1 VCALG
6 KLSANGMNAAD
17 CIVALVTA
25 PAEVADELA
34 SGLVHGRLAACVNI
48 VPGVSSVY
56 RWEGR
61 VEKDAESLMVVKT
74 RAPLQRQV
82 VEWVHAHHPH
92 ATPEIIFLP
101 IIGGSPAY
109 LAWLA
114 SECPPEPGSRP
125 LSQPAL
131 AGQEARV

>member
-1 VCALG
+1 
-6 KLSANGMNAAD
+6 MNAD
-17 CIVALVTA
+17 HCLVALVTA

-34 SGLVHGRLAACVNI
+34 SGLVRERLAACVNI

-74 RAPLQRQV
+74 QAPLQRQV
-82 VEWVHAHHPH
+82 VEWVHAHHPYT
-92 ATPEIIFLP
+92 TPEIIFLP

-114 SECPPEPGSRP
+114 SACTPAPGLGRGS
-125 LSQPAL
+125 
-131 AGQEARV
+131 QEARV